1 MTFAGWLEIA
11 LFLAVL
17 TALTPLSA
25 ATWRACSP
33 ASSPRLGFVE
43 RRSTACSACDA
54 ERGQDWKGYARSALV
69 FSALSF
75 ALLYLVLRTQGVH
88 PFNPQDLS
96 SGTWDVSFNTAA
108 SFVSNTNWQ
117 FYAGETTLSYFSQM
131 FGLAVQNF
139 ASAAVGIAVLA
150 AFIRGL
156 ASRSSSE
163 LGNFYVDLTRVLLYI
178 LLPLSVIAG
187 LFLLSQGTL
196 QSLGDYT
203 TVKTLTGLDQT
214 LAQGP
219 VASQEAIKLL
229 GTNGGGFFNVNSA
242 MPFENPS
249 WLTNFVQMLM
259 ILVIPAGLTA
269 TYGRMVGSRRQ
280 GWAVFAA
287 MMALFVV
294 AVALDLRR
302 RESIRRRPWTPP
314 GVTAPNLE
322 GKEQRFG
329 IASSSL
335 FAAVTTA
342 ASCGAVNAA
351 MESLTGLGGAVP
363 MAEMMTGEVIWGGVG
378 SGLYGMLLFVI
389 LGVFISGL
397 MVGRTPEFLGKKI
410 EAREIKLT
418 VIGTIAVPM
427 LVLVTTAL
435 AIGSK
440 WGAPS
445 IYNSGPQGF
454 SETLYAY
461 VSQGNNNG
469 SAFAGY
475 TGYLQPNGTND
486 GAFGISFA
494 DLLGGVAMLGGRFF
508 PMLAALAIAGS
519 LAGKRVS
526 PTGLGTL
533 RTDTPTFVVVLI
545 AVILIVALLT
555 FVPALLLGPDRPG
568 PDRTALLAMREIRA
582 AAVALVALSLVFG
595 LAYPLA
601 MTGIGQTVF
610 GGPADGSLVKRDGK
624 AVGSKLIGQ
633 DFSAT
638 RAARTMRASRSSRRP
653 ALLPEPPVRHGLQR
667 RAPRSSTTSA
677 RTRRTSPTSCRPIS
691 SPTSPANGPR
701 RRPAR
706 RDHPLRR
713 RDHLGLGR
721 GPGYLRGERAH
732 PGHIASPGAAG
743 SAAPGCS
750 SWSTRTRA
758 IRCSA
763 WPAKARST
771 CSSSTSPSTGSPSD
785 DRPAR
790 ALAAAARHPPPRDSV
805 VAGQARPAPGHPQP
819 GHVRGRGRRRADD
832 ADLARPAVR
841 R

>member
-1 MTFAGWLEIA
+1 
-11 LFLAVL
+11 
-17 TALTPLSA
+17 
-25 ATWRACSP
+25 
-33 ASSPRLGFVE
+33 
-43 RRSTACSACDA
+43 
-54 ERGQDWKGYARSALV
+54 
-69 FSALSF
+69 
-75 ALLYLVLRTQGVH
+75 
-88 PFNPQDLS
+88 
-96 SGTWDVSFNTAA
+96 
-108 SFVSNTNWQ
+108 
-117 FYAGETTLSYFSQM
+117 M

-156 ASRSSSE
+156 ASRSTSE
-163 LGNFYVDLTRVLLYI
+163 LGNFYVDLTRALLYI

-187 LFLLSQGTL
+187 LFLISQGAL

-203 TVKTLTGLDQT
+203 TVTTVTGLEQT

-242 MPFENPS
+242 MPFENPT
-249 WLTNFVQMLM
+249 WLTNFVEMLM

-280 GWAVFAA
+280 GWAVFGA

-294 AVALDLRR
+294 AVALIYAAEIHPTSAMDAA
-302 RESIRRRPWTPP
+302 
-314 GVTAPNLE
+314 GVSGPNLE

-363 MAEMMTGEVIWGGVG
+363 MAQMMTGEVIWGGVG

-397 MVGRTPEFLGKKI
+397 MVGRTPEFLGKKV

-427 LVLVTTAL
+427 MVLVTTAL

-475 TGYLQPNGTND
+475 TGYRPAQRHQRRRVRDHLRRPARRRGD
-486 GAFGISFA
+486 ARRALPPHAGGARHRG
-494 DLLGGVAMLGGRFF
+494 
-508 PMLAALAIAGS
+508 
-519 LAGKRVS
+519 LAGRQARRRR
-526 PTGLGTL
+526 PGLGTL

-555 FVPALLLGPDRPG
+555 FVPALLLGP
-568 PDRTALLAMREIRA
+568 
-582 AAVALVALSLVFG
+582 VVQG
-595 LAYPLA
+595 LTDQL
-601 MTGIGQTVF
+601 F
-610 GGPADGSLVKRDGK
+610 
-624 AVGSKLIGQ
+624 
-633 DFSAT
+633 
-638 RAARTMRASRSSRRP
+638 
-653 ALLPEPPVRHGLQR
+653 
-667 RAPRSSTTSA
+667 
-677 RTRRTSPTSCRPIS
+677 
-691 SPTSPANGPR
+691 
-701 RRPAR
+701 
-706 RDHPLRR
+706 
-713 RDHLGLGR
+713 
-721 GPGYLRGERAH
+721 
-732 PGHIASPGAAG
+732 
-743 SAAPGCS
+743 
-750 SWSTRTRA
+750 
-758 IRCSA
+758 
-763 WPAKARST
+763 
-771 CSSSTSPSTGSPSD
+771 
-785 DRPAR
+785 
-790 ALAAAARHPPPRDSV
+790 
-805 VAGQARPAPGHPQP
+805 
-819 GHVRGRGRRRADD
+819 
-832 ADLARPAVR
+832 
-841 R
+841 

>member
-1 MTFAGWLEIA
+1 VTFAGWLEIA

-17 TALTPLSA
+17 TALTPLVGGYMA
-25 ATWRACSP
+25 RVFTGELNT
-33 ASSPRLGFVE
+33 LGFVE
-43 RRSTACSACDA
+43 RPVYRLLGVRR
-54 ERGQDWKGYARSALV
+54 ERGQDWKGYARSVLV

-75 ALLYLVLRTQGVH
+75 ALLYLVLRTQSLH

-96 SGTWDVSFNTAA
+96 SPTWDVSFNTAT
-108 SFVSNTNWQ
+108 SFVTNTNWQ

-156 ASRSSSE
+156 ASRSTSE

-187 LFLLSQGTL
+187 LFLLSQGAL
-196 QSLGDYT
+196 QNLSDYT
-203 TVKTLTGLDQT
+203 AVHTITGLDQT

-242 MPFENPS
+242 MPFENPT
-249 WLTNFVQMLM
+249 WLTNFVEMLM

-287 MMALFVV
+287 MMTLFVV
-294 AVALDLRR
+294 AVALIYAAEIHPTSAMDAA
-302 RESIRRRPWTPP
+302 
-314 GVTAPNLE
+314 GVSGPNLE

-363 MAEMMTGEVIWGGVG
+363 MSEIMTGEVIWGGVG

-397 MVGRTPEFLGKKI
+397 MVGRTPEFLGKKV

-418 VIGTIAVPM
+418 VIGTIAVPLM
-427 LVLVTTAL
+427 VLFTTAL

-440 WGAPS
+440 WGKPS
-445 IYNSGPQGF
+445 IYDSGPQGF

-461 VSQGNNNG
+461 ASQGNNNG

-475 TGYLQPNGTND
+475 TGYLQPNGTNH

-494 DLLGGVAMLGGRFF
+494 DLLGGAAMLGGRFL

-533 RTDTPTFVVVLI
+533 RTDTPTFVIVLI

-555 FVPALLLGPDRPG
+555 FVPALLLGP
-568 PDRTALLAMREIRA
+568 
-582 AAVALVALSLVFG
+582 VVQG
-595 LAYPLA
+595 L
-601 MTGIGQTVF
+601 TGQLF
-610 GGPADGSLVKRDGK
+610 
-624 AVGSKLIGQ
+624 
-633 DFSAT
+633 
-638 RAARTMRASRSSRRP
+638 
-653 ALLPEPPVRHGLQR
+653 
-667 RAPRSSTTSA
+667 
-677 RTRRTSPTSCRPIS
+677 
-691 SPTSPANGPR
+691 
-701 RRPAR
+701 
-706 RDHPLRR
+706 
-713 RDHLGLGR
+713 
-721 GPGYLRGERAH
+721 
-732 PGHIASPGAAG
+732 
-743 SAAPGCS
+743 
-750 SWSTRTRA
+750 
-758 IRCSA
+758 
-763 WPAKARST
+763 
-771 CSSSTSPSTGSPSD
+771 
-785 DRPAR
+785 
-790 ALAAAARHPPPRDSV
+790 
-805 VAGQARPAPGHPQP
+805 
-819 GHVRGRGRRRADD
+819 
-832 ADLARPAVR
+832 
-841 R
+841 